1 MNKERSLSEE
11 DRLRWGD
18 TRACCSFGG
27 VKSRH
32 TCGGAST
39 PGTAA
44 SQMQLAE
51 SGNVHGTTGI
61 AYTDQSKDCDM
72 WTVDGGW
79 LSSVARKESCS
90 LDDSV

>member
-1 MNKERSLSEE
+1 V
-11 DRLRWGD
+11 GD

-39 PGTAA
+39 PGTA

-51 SGNVHGTTGI
+51 SGNVHEQQVWRTPIRARTLTCGLLT
-61 AYTDQSKDCDM
+61 K
-72 WTVDGGW
+72 GG
-79 LSSVARKESCS
+79 
-90 LDDSV
+90 